1 MDICVKLQKILRFL
15 ARQFTD
21 RVTTILIT
29 RVFVSATIRLFDKV
43 FVYCWIGVSRKKCQ
57 KLVPLGPLQRRQ
69 DKSLLGKRQ
78 KRIISPNLYGNISSI
93 RRQMIRLVFFFGR
106 NFAAVME
113 VSLSISFS
121 IKKLPSSR
129 RLWRCLRPKTSPMLW
144 SRPFNFLTWLF

>member
-29 RVFVSATIRLFDKV
+29 WVFVSATIRLFDKV

-57 KLVPLGPLQRRQ
+57 KLVLLDPLQRRQ
-69 DKSLLGKRQ
+69 DKSFTRQ
-78 KRIISPNLYGNISSI
+78 KAKTNHISKFVRQYIINSSSNDKSC
-93 RRQMIRLVFFFGR
+93 FFGR
-106 NFAAVME
+106 NFAAVRE

-121 IKKLPSSR
+121 IKKLLSSR